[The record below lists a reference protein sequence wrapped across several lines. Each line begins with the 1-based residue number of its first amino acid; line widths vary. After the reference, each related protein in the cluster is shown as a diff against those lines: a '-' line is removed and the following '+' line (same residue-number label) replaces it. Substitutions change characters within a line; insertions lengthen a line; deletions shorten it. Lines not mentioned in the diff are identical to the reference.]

1 MQDTRF
7 VEFEI
12 RLTHQRPVDLITM
25 ANSLISLNNL
35 SKEHISKE
43 HGIQDT
49 KILLEGVREGSDIY
63 KVIMDISSTALPIAN
78 SINTLK
84 DVIEYFRSYLTLEKK
99 SLDEIKQSSH
109 YNEVNAKSI
118 ENLIAPIE
126 TDNSN
131 SSMSFSIKGDNNN
144 VFVINASDI
153 PKIKENTSLVKKI
166 TTAEELEDDTNPFQK
181 VLIKMHKATNTQKVV
196 KDSSYCDSIIPGKAI
211 ATLIEDKEAKKD
223 ILQDPFNNYF
233 LVDIEISKID
243 GEIKLYRVTKLHDI
257 IPKEEK

>member
-25 ANSLISLNNL
+25 
-35 SKEHISKE
+35 E
-43 HGIQDT
+43 
-49 KILLEGVREGSDIY
+49 
-63 KVIMDISSTALPIAN
+63 
-78 SINTLK
+78 
-84 DVIEYFRSYLTLEKK
+84 
-99 SLDEIKQSSH
+99 
-109 YNEVNAKSI
+109 
-118 ENLIAPIE
+118 
-126 TDNSN
+126 
-131 SSMSFSIKGDNNN
+131 GDNNN
-144 VFVINASDI
+144 VFVINANDI

-166 TTAEELEDDTNPFQK
+166 TTAEELEDDRNPFQK